1 VASSNL
7 NAPNLIS
14 GLRLI
19 LSFVFFGFLS
29 FTDWWLTATILF
41 VVAVATDALDGYL
54 ARKWQQITV
63 LGRILDPLVDK
74 VIICGA
80 FVFLQSI
87 PGSGVTPWIT
97 LVIVLRELYVT
108 SLRGFFEQQGIDFSA
123 SSIGKWKMVDQ
134 CIAVVLCLLSLD
146 ASWAAVPYFL
156 QIRDVFLAVAVLV
169 TLYSGY
175 DYTKRG
181 IVLFR
186 EKNSTPAPAAPP
198 EQISV

>member
-1 VASSNL
+1 MASSNL

-29 FTDWWLTATILF
+29 FTDWWITATVLF

-54 ARKWQQITV
+54 ARKYQQITV

-80 FVFLQSI
+80 FVFLQAL

-97 LVIVLRELYVT
+97 LIIVLRELYVT
-108 SLRGFFEQQGIDFSA
+108 SLRGFFEQQGVDFYA

-146 ASWAAVPYFL
+146 AGWAAVPYFL
-156 QIRDVFLAVAVLV
+156 QIRDVFLVVAVLI
-169 TLYSGY
+169 TIYSGY

-181 IVLFR
+181 IVLYR
-186 EKNSTPAPAAPP
+186 ERQSTPAPEAPSS
-198 EQISV
+198 EI